1 MEVAMSC
8 RSDLILAT
16 ALTALAGVAFS
27 DAASARD
34 YRIGCANGA
43 CVIVDDTGR
52 ISFFT
57 IGDKKLTEGAD
68 QLKAPTTGRI
78 RPPLNVSCSSGSA
91 GDACIITDADG
102 DVWMGPTRSTSAFG
116 EPVARIAIPGAR

>member
-1 MEVAMSC
+1 MPC
-8 RSDLILAT
+8 RSSLILAT
-16 ALTALAGVAFS
+16 ALAALAGVAFS

-34 YRIGCANGA
+34 YKIGCANGT

-78 RPPLNVSCSSGSA
+78 RPPLNISCSTGSS

-102 DVWMGPTRSTSAFG
+102 DVWAGSTRPTSAFG
-116 EPVARIAIPGAR
+116 DPVARIAVPGAR